1 MRFQSLTK
9 VHTVRI
15 HVLLMPMLIMSKLK
29 LKLSRVAA
37 DSLMD
42 YVNTLV
48 NENWGNVS
56 DTNPHRLY
64 MLKKGGVVF
73 FAASPM
79 PWVLM

>member
-42 YVNTLV
+42 YIMFVHITV
-48 NENWGNVS
+48 TSEAFS
-56 DTNPHRLY
+56 
-64 MLKKGGVVF
+64 
-73 FAASPM
+73 
-79 PWVLM
+79 